1 MVPIITAVA
10 YEMHASVEVLC
21 WLVGIARASYYRDL
35 HPGTAASD
43 PQEIHHRDLI
53 QRICLE
59 WPRYGYRRVEA
70 ALKRMGHVVNGK
82 RVLRLMRMDNLLC
95 LRKRRWI
102 RTTNSSHGYRI
113 YPNLA
118 REMVVTRLNQL
129 WVADITCVR
138 LAREFVYLAVILDA
152 FSRRVIGW
160 ALSHH
165 IDSALCLTALT
176 MALRA
181 RTPAPGLVHHS
192 DRGVQY
198 ASDDYVAALNA
209 NGITISMTRKGNPYD
224 NAIAES
230 FIKTLKYEEV
240 HINEYADIS
249 EAHQSIGHFLELV
262 YNHNRLHS
270 SLGYVS
276 PGEFETAFNAKQKQQ
291 HITTTDHTLSGPI
304 SVSA

>member
-1 MVPIITAVA
+1 MVPIIAALAADV
-10 YEMHASVEVLC
+10 HASVEAFC

-35 HPGTAASD
+35 RPAMVL
-43 PQEIHHRDLI
+43 PERQEIHLRDLI

-59 WPRYGYRRVEA
+59 WPRYGYRRVREV
-70 ALKRMGHVVNGK
+70 LKRMGYGVNAK

-95 LRKRRWI
+95 VRRGRWI
-102 RTTNSSHGYRI
+102 TTTNSSHGLRI

-118 REMVVTRLNQL
+118 KGMVVTCLNQL
-129 WVADITCVR
+129 WVADITYVR

-152 FSRRVIGW
+152 FSRRAIGW
-160 ALSHH
+160 ALSQH
-165 IDSALCLTALT
+165 IDSTLCLCALD
-176 MALRA
+176 MALRT

-198 ASDDYVAALNA
+198 ASDDYVTALDA
-209 NGITISMTRKGNPYD
+209 NGITISMSRKGNPYD

-240 HINEYADIS
+240 HINEYANIS
-249 EAHQSIGHFLELV
+249 EAHQRISHFLELV
-262 YNHNRLHS
+262 YNQNRLHS

-276 PGEFETAFNAKQKQQ
+276 PGEFETEFNAKQKQQ
-291 HITTTDHTLSGPI
+291 QITTTGQTLTGPI